1 MKKILLMAVLASAMT
16 NVFASSD
23 AAWEAL
29 YARTEKA
36 CLKKSNLNDPQVVGE
51 RIVFGKHILYRVEGI
66 YPQAHMQ
73 GKKGSVY
80 CLHPYPKGRPEIA
93 DVP

>member
-1 MKKILLMAVLASAMT
+1 MKKILLMTLLAVGSTTA
-16 NVFASSD
+16 FASSD

-36 CLKKSNLNDPQVVGE
+36 CLKKSALTDPKVVGE
-51 RIVFGKHILYRVEGI
+51 RVIFGKHILYRVEGT
-66 YPQAHMQ
+66 YPQAHMK
-73 GKKGSVY
+73 GAKGSMY

-93 DVP
+93 DAP

>member
-1 MKKILLMAVLASAMT
+1 MKTISLVGALLLSTSAA
-16 NVFASSD
+16 FASSD

-36 CLKKSNLNDPQVVGE
+36 CLKKSALDDPKVVGE
-51 RIVFGKHILYRVEGI
+51 RVVFGKHILYRVEGTHR
-66 YPQAHMQ
+66 QAHMKGQ
-73 GKKGSVY
+73 MGSVY
-80 CLHPYPKGRPEIA
+80 CLHPYPKGRPEIT